1 MISLPYSTR
10 SSRQHPLSGH
20 YQIKPERLKI
30 ERLRREVDKLQAERN
45 ILKKAVAYFAKE
57 AT

>member
-1 MISLPYSTR
+1 MK
-10 SSRQHPLSGH
+10 HPIRVSIKPAAAHSGH